1 MLEKSL
7 KGSLGYWAWVL
18 CLLGIISVGVICY
31 IVQFNY
37 GLGAT
42 GMSRDVT
49 WGIYISQFTFL
60 VGVAAGGLMLV
71 LPYYLHHY
79 KDFGRITIL
88 GEFMAIAAVVMCL
101 LFIMA
106 DLGQPMRGL
115 NVVFHP
121 MPNSMLFYDMIV
133 LNGYLFLNVICGWVV
148 LHSEYKGIKYPNWV
162 KPLIYISIP
171 WAVSIHTV
179 TAFLYCGLAG
189 RHFWLTAIL
198 APRFLASAFAAGP
211 ALLMVI
217 ALIMKQTTKFDVG
230 RVAINKL
237 VTIIAYAAILNF
249 FFLGCEIFVAYYSQM
264 PGHMHTIDYLY
275 FGLADH
281 ITGEVFNNL
290 VPFMQASVI
299 MGFAGIGLIFI
310 ARAKESDALVAIACS
325 LIFFSFWID
334 KGLGLVLGGF
344 VPNGLEQITEYYPTV
359 VELGVTAGIW
369 ATGFLIITFLYKIAI
384 SVKLENEKTI

>member
-7 KGSLGYWAWVL
+7 KGNLGYWAWVL
-18 CLLGIISVGVICY
+18 CLLGIMGVGAICY

-37 GLGAT
+37 GLGVT

-71 LPYYLHHY
+71 LPYYIHDY
-79 KDFGRITIL
+79 KAFGRITIL
-88 GEFMAIAAVVMCL
+88 GEFMAIGAIVMCL

-106 DLGQPMRGL
+106 DLGQPFRGL

-121 MPNSMLFYDMIV
+121 SPRSMLFYDMIV
-133 LNGYLFLNVICGWVV
+133 LNGYLFLNVLCGWVI
-148 LHSEYKGIKYPNWV
+148 LHSEYKGIKYPSWI
-162 KPLIYISIP
+162 KPFVYLSIP
-171 WAVSIHTV
+171 WAISIHTV
-179 TAFLYCGLAG
+179 TAFLYCGIPG

-211 ALLMVI
+211 ALLLVI
-217 ALIMKQTTKFDVG
+217 ALIMQQTAKFDVG
-230 RVAINKL
+230 RVAKDKL

-249 FFLGCEIFVAYYSQM
+249 FFIICELFVGYYSQI
-264 PGHMHTIDYLY
+264 PGHMHTLDYLY
-275 FGLADH
+275 FGLVDH
-281 ITGEVFNNL
+281 VTGEVFNNL
-290 VPFMQASVI
+290 VPFMRASVV
-299 MGFAGIGLIFI
+299 MGLAGIGLIFV
-310 ARAKESDALVAIACS
+310 ARKLQSDGLLAVSCL
-325 LIFFSFWID
+325 LIFVSFWID

-344 VPNGLEQITEYYPTV
+344 VPNGLEQVTEYYPTV

-369 ATGFLIITFLYKIAI
+369 ATGFLVITVLYKIAI
-384 SVKLENEKTI
+384 SVTMEHEKTV